1 VDVIAF
7 LSDQGILNG
16 RSGAGNEV
24 AFPCF
29 FDCNEPP
36 DSTKRKL
43 YVNRETGFYEC
54 KVCLTKGGTTL
65 LQKHFGIEPDRDPAL
80 PPPVRRG
87 SVLEAATQLGEKW
100 LAEHDDAM
108 LYLLGEKRCLPP
120 EVIVEARIGYVPWRE
135 SIVDNLPLGEFTH
148 EDIQSAGIT
157 HPDGKD
163 FFRDRI
169 LIPYFAQGRVVQ
181 LRGKDING
189 RYYTGTCEAVRLY
202 NVDALPGAR
211 TVIVVE
217 GEFDC
222 LMLQWLLRDQ
232 EGIAVVGL
240 AGARSLP
247 TEFDSYLENAKRIYI
262 GTDPDQTGRLAA
274 ESLLERIG
282 SRARVLEWPRHLLDT
297 AEADGLALKDVDWT
311 TWIGRY
317 GATVQD
323 VLLMMREASGRRLAT
338 VAEAGEAFR
347 NRPTTGGIKLGF
359 AELDAWINPGLLP
372 GQVMIPLAKTG
383 TGKTVWLCNVAVNA
397 RKHRT
402 LFVSLE
408 QTREEVYER
417 LARIMRFYKPFMTD
431 AEIAQEL
438 SLILICDENRLSQ
451 KDFAELVEEYTET
464 VGAKPEL
471 VIIDYLG
478 YYARGFRGTSNYEK
492 STAAVFSLKGEAK
505 EHRVAIICPGQVN
518 RGAERGKALE
528 LDDARD
534 SGAIE
539 ETADFVPSLYRPDEQ
554 DLSDDQMAT
563 GLIRS
568 ELLKSRHGNQGRTT
582 SLQWGPLSLVI
593 VDSFGP
599 HASRAKEETWLYHA
613 GTTYDRYLAD
623 RTRPIQLP
631 IRRDLA

>member
-1 VDVIAF
+1 VDVIAY
-7 LSDQGILNG
+7 LADQGITNV
-16 RSGAGNEV
+16 RSGAVNEV

-29 FDCNEPP
+29 FDCNEPA
-36 DSTKRKL
+36 DSSKRKL

-54 KVCLTKGGTTL
+54 KVCLAKGGTTL
-65 LQKHFGIEPDRDPAL
+65 LQKHFGDDPDRDPAL

-100 LAEHDDAM
+100 LAENDPAM
-108 LYLLGEKRCLPP
+108 LYLLGEKRYLPP
-120 EVIVEARIGYVPWRE
+120 EVIVEARLGFVPNNE
-135 SIVDNLPLGEFTH
+135 SLVGNLPLDLAH
-148 EDIQSAGIT
+148 EDIASAGIT
-157 HPDGKD
+157 HADGRD

-169 LIPYFAQGRVVQ
+169 LIPYISQGRVVQ

-189 RYYTGTCEAVRLY
+189 RYYTGTGEAVRLY
-202 NVDALPGAR
+202 NTDALAGAD

-222 LMLQWLLRDQ
+222 LMLQWLLREQ

-240 AGARSLP
+240 AGARSVP
-247 TEFDSYLENAKRIYI
+247 QEFDGYLEKAKKVFI
-262 GTDPDQTGRLAA
+262 GTDPDETGRIAA
-274 ESLLERIG
+274 ADLKERIG
-282 SRARVLEWPRHLLDT
+282 GRARILGWPQHLLDT
-297 AEADGLALKDVDWT
+297 AEADGLAVKDVDWT

-347 NRPTTGGIKLGF
+347 NRPTNGGIKLGF
-359 AELDAWINPGLLP
+359 AELDAWIKPGLLP

-397 RKHRT
+397 RKNRI

-431 AEIAQEL
+431 AEVAYAL
-438 SLILICDENRLSQ
+438 SLILICDENRLNE
-451 KDFAELVEEYTET
+451 KDFADLVEEYTDT
-464 VGAKPEL
+464 VGARPEL

-478 YYARGFRGTSNYEK
+478 YYARGFAGSSNYEK
-492 STAAVFSLKGEAK
+492 STGAVFQLKADAK
-505 EHRVAIICPGQVN
+505 RHRVAIICPGQVN

-554 DLSDDQMAT
+554 DLSDEQMAT

-599 HASRAKEETWLYHA
+599 HATKAKNECWLYHA
-613 GTTYDRYLAD
+613 GTTYERHLAD
-623 RTRPIQLP
+623 LTRPTQLP
-631 IRRDLA
+631 LRRDLA